1 MELTGKRKV
10 FLIIFHLILGAS
22 ALYVP
27 ILFKVFYVLLFVY
40 AAIEISKKETN
51 KIRIG
56 HYYIAYFIG
65 LELLIR
71 ISKAIVI
78 DQFGKYGVILLI
90 LISFIK
96 TRKIYDIQP
105 KVFMLFI
112 GLMLV
117 SLILVDSATFR
128 RDLDLISFYL
138 SGPICLAFCV
148 FYFNDLKMEFNKD
161 FMNSLFLSLLPIIS
175 LIVFVFIKSGA
186 ISLDQLTY
194 GANSSQSGGFGPNQ
208 VSVIFGYGMMVL
220 FIGFIFRQSITGSYL
235 IDAVF
240 LIVFV
245 YRILLTFSR
254 GGFISPII
262 AIILALLYISIKSKS
277 FIASNK
283 TAIFAMLVGFGLVF
297 FGWYQTNEITG
308 NKLEERYEGYT
319 GDTKYTDRREFSS
332 GRDKLV
338 MAELEIFQKNWVL
351 GVGPGMAGKARGDA
365 IRDGKVQ
372 VANHT
377 EFSRM
382 LAEHG
387 LYGLLAL
394 LIMISFPINKLRKSK
409 NLNNSF
415 IIVLFVSLSLLTL
428 AHNAHRLALPSF
440 LYGLAFVNIVKDR
453 KKSDPVLR

>member
-1 MELTGKRKV
+1 MELTKRIKIY
-10 FLIIFHLILGAS
+10 LILFHLILGAL
-22 ALYVP
+22 ALFIP
-27 ILFKVFYVLLFVY
+27 FLFKVFYVLLFIY
-40 AAIEISKKETN
+40 AAIEISNKETY

-56 HYYIAYFIG
+56 HYYIAYFVG

-78 DQFGKYGVILLI
+78 DQFGKYGILLLI

-148 FYFNDLKMEFNKD
+148 FYFNDLKLEFDKD
-161 FMNSLFLSLLPIIS
+161 FMNSLFLSFLPILS
-175 LIVFVFIKSGA
+175 LVVFVFIKSGA
-186 ISLDQLTY
+186 INIDSIEY
-194 GANSSQSGGFGPNQ
+194 GANSDQSGGFGPNQ
-208 VSVIFGYGMMVL
+208 ISVIFGYGMMVL
-220 FIGFIFRQSITGSYL
+220 FIGFIFRNSITGYYIL
-235 IDAVF
+235 DGFF
-240 LIVFV
+240 LVVIV

-262 AIILALLYISIKSKS
+262 AIIAAIIFISFRSKN
-277 FIASNK
+277 FISSNK
-283 TAIFAMLVGFGLVF
+283 ATLFAIIAGFGLVL
-297 FGWYQTNEITG
+297 FGWFQTNEVTG

-319 GDTKYTDRREFSS
+319 GDTKYTDRREFTS
-332 GRDKLV
+332 GRDRLV
-338 MAELEIFQKNWVL
+338 EVELQIFSDNWIL
-351 GVGPGMAGKARGDA
+351 GVGPGMAGKIRSEKL
-365 IRDGKVQ
+365 RDGMTK

-394 LIMISFPINKLRKSK
+394 IILITFPISKLRRSK
-409 NLNNSF
+409 NINNSF
-415 IIVLFVSLSLLTL
+415 IIVLFVLLSMLTMS
-428 AHNAHRLALPSF
+428 HNAHRLALPSF
-440 LYGLAFVNIVKDR
+440 LYGFAFVNLIKDR
-453 KKSDPVLR
+453 KNDTVLR

>member
-1 MELTGKRKV
+1 MNLTKRRK
-10 FLIIFHLILGAS
+10 FYLILFHLILGAF
-22 ALYVP
+22 AVYIP
-27 ILFKVFYVLLFVY
+27 FLFKVYYVLLFIY
-40 AAIEISKKETN
+40 AASEISKKETPAN
-51 KIRIG
+51 RIG
-56 HYYIAYFIG
+56 HYYIAYFVG

-78 DQFGKYGVILLI
+78 DQFGKYGIILLI

-105 KVFMLFI
+105 KVFILFI

-148 FYFNDLKMEFNKD
+148 FYFNDFKMEFNKD
-161 FMNSLFLSLLPIIS
+161 FMNSLFLSFVPILS
-175 LIVFVFIKSGA
+175 LVVFVFIKSGA
-186 ISLDQLTY
+186 IDIDSIVY
-194 GANSSQSGGFGPNQ
+194 GANSNQSGGFGPNQ
-208 VSVIFGYGMMVL
+208 ISVIFGYGMMVL
-220 FIGFIFRQSITGSYL
+220 FIGFIFRQSITGNYIL
-235 IDAVF
+235 DGFF
-240 LIVFV
+240 LVLLV

-262 AIILALLYISIKSKS
+262 AIVLALFYISIKSRS
-277 FIASNK
+277 FIATNK
-283 TAIFAMLVGFGLVF
+283 TAIFAMLIGFGLVT
-297 FGWYQTNEITG
+297 FGWYRTNEITG

-338 MAELEIFQKNWVL
+338 IAELIVFQKNWVL
-351 GVGPGMAGKARGDA
+351 GVGPGMAGKARGEA
-365 IRDGKVQ
+365 IRDGKAQ

-387 LYGLLAL
+387 IYGLMAL
-394 LIMISFPINKLRKSK
+394 LILIFYPINKLRKSK

-440 LYGLAFVNIVKDR
+440 LYGLAFVNLVKDR
-453 KKSDPVLR
+453 KNDTVLR